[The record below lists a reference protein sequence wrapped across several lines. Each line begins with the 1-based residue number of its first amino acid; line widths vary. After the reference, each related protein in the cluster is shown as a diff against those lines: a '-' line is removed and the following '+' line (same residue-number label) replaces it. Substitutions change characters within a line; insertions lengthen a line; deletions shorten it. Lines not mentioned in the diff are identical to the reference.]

1 MPLPSLKA
9 LVTTRKKPS
18 QARAQRTLDTLF
30 EATAQVLMQ
39 QGEAGF
45 TTNRVAERSG
55 FSIGTLYQYFPNKQ
69 SLLLGLIEHER
80 RRSMA
85 ERQRFLTQAKERGLR
100 VREVLRDYI
109 HASIDEFGSCSVPK
123 RMLVQLAWRNDDQ
136 AAFARA
142 LDDMAAF
149 LLELLTSL
157 DDPELRAPSE
167 AQVYVLTR
175 AVMGAIRSASLEAS
189 PLLDSAEFK
198 DEMVRLAW
206 GMLRRE
212 PG

>member
-1 MPLPSLKA
+1 MPLKSLQA
-9 LVTTRKKPS
+9 LVSPRKTPS

-39 QGEAGF
+39 QGEDGF

-69 SLLLGLIEHER
+69 SLLRGLIEHER

-85 ERQRFLTQAKERGLR
+85 QRQQFLSQAQARGMN
-100 VREVLRDYI
+100 VYEVLRDYI
-109 HASIDEFGSCSVPK
+109 HASIDEFGSGSPAK
-123 RMLVQLAWRNDDQ
+123 RMLVRIAWRNDDH
-136 AAFARA
+136 AAFAQA
-142 LDDMAAF
+142 LDDMGAF
-149 LLELLTSL
+149 ILELLRSL
-157 DDPELRAPSE
+157 DAPELRPPNE

-175 AVMGAIRSASLEAS
+175 AVMGAIRSASLEGSAM
-189 PLLDSAEFK
+189 LDAPEFK
-198 DEMVRLAW
+198 DEMVKLAW
-206 GMLRRE
+206 GMLKRE